1 VFAQHV
7 QGSLDCQYQ
16 KGKTKKPKPK
26 QNKKTARGVAQEV
39 EQLHSK
45 HKA

>member
-1 VFAQHV
+1 
-7 QGSLDCQYQ
+7 LQ
-16 KGKTKKPKPK
+16 KKKPPKKPKPK